1 MKSNEKMILVMVA
14 VLTLFLITITA
25 LIFTYYNPSDD
36 YETWVAKEE
45 IKEQEAAQTKLQAKI
60 RRGEIRDRNGEVLA
74 LSVDI
79 ENKDGKVTG
88 QERVYPK
95 GDLFAHTVGYYRE
108 NVKDGSR
115 YMLEKSY
122 DDKLMLIS
130 EEDKEKAERQDYK
143 GYVDGAS
150 LDLTL
155 DYGMTEEAQ
164 ELLEKHGIEKGSIVV
179 MNPKTG
185 EIYCIYSNPSFDP
198 NPEILDKN
206 ISSLM
211 ADKNEPL
218 RSRATSKY
226 PPGSVY
232 KIVTAMAALESGNDD
247 FEYEDKVS
255 DSVSNVY
262 VPNWYSKPKVNGDM
276 NLKSAIKYSSNV
288 YFANLAKRI
297 GVDDFLETAEKFFI
311 NKVLKTDITV
321 TDATLLSNK
330 NENGKLTAAE
340 LAESGFGQGVAMMTP
355 LHMAMVAS
363 TVANDGILVKPYI
376 VSKVTLSNGE
386 DVPLENKEKVVV
398 TRKSVRNI
406 KDGMIQC
413 VHSDGGTAHSY
424 MKNILPQGLQVA
436 GKTGTAQN
444 LINGKEMP
452 DHTWFIGFAPAY
464 DPQIALCVMGENTGG
479 GGGGTCG
486 PIAAKMIKYCY
497 ENGFIEK

>member
-36 YETWVAKEE
+36 YEIWVAKEE
-45 IKEQEAAQTKLQAKI
+45 EKEQKAAQTKLQAKI

-79 ENKDGKVTG
+79 ENKEGKITG

-130 EEDKEKAERQDYK
+130 DEDREKAERQDYK

-155 DYGMTEEAQ
+155 DVGMTQKAQ
-164 ELLEKHGIEKGSIVV
+164 ALLEKHGIEKGSIVV

-185 EIYCIYSNPSFDP
+185 EIYCMYSNPSFDP
-198 NPEILDKN
+198 NPDSLDKN
-206 ISSLM
+206 IKALM
-211 ADKNEPL
+211 DDKVNEPL
-218 RSRATSKY
+218 RSRSTYTY

-232 KIVTAMAALESGNDD
+232 KIVTALAALESGDDD
-247 FEYEDKVS
+247 FEYEDKIS
-255 DSVSNVY
+255 DKVGGSTI
-262 VPNWYSKPKVNGDM
+262 PNAYSKPKGLLNM
-276 NLKSAIKYSSNV
+276 KSAIKYSSNV
-288 YFANLAKRI
+288 YFANLAIEI
-297 GVDDFLETAEKFFI
+297 GSKDYLETAQKLFI
-311 NKVLKTDITV
+311 NKVLKTDIPIKDASV
-321 TDATLLSNK
+321 GKNKDNMTD
-330 NENGKLTAAE
+330 GE
-340 LAESGFGQGVAMMTP
+340 LAEAGWGQGTAMMSP

-363 TVANDGILVKPYI
+363 TVANNGVLVTPYI
-376 VSKVTLSNGE
+376 VSKATLSNG
-386 DVPLENKEKVVV
+386 DVIYEAAPEKIVV
-398 TRKSVRNI
+398 TNKSVRDI
-406 KDGMIQC
+406 RDGMIQC
-413 VHSDGGTAHSY
+413 VNAEGGTAY
-424 MKNILPQGLQVA
+424 GYANIAGFAIA
-436 GKTGTAQN
+436 GKTGTAE
-444 LINGKEMP
+444 LTDDDSIP

-464 DPQIALCVMGENTGG
+464 DPQIAICVFGERTGG
-479 GGGGTCG
+479 YGGTICG
-486 PIAAKMIKYCY
+486 PVAKEMIKYCR
-497 ENGFIEK
+497 ENGFITE